1 MRIKNFLNDGVRLLA
16 TVYNDPN
23 YGFSRAMMN
32 SFVICTQVKWET
44 YSPIHSFVRSFIHT
58 QPKPFSEWI
67 DKSIIGYSL
76 STCVTVTVCVCVW
89 SEKHRHRN
97 KPKRRSRNAQLENCY
112 DTQYIYQCCCCCK
125 KQKEEF
131 CCIVEN
137 DKESSWVECSSY
149 SMERMGKLRTAIIR
163 KWNLIQK
170 THWRLKCEV
179 VKNARLNI
187 WQVLSINSINTNR
200 TSEFSNSSWAK

>member
-23 YGFSRAMMN
+23 YGFSRAMLN

-112 DTQYIYQCCCCCK
+112 DTQYISMLLLL
-125 KQKEEF
+125 QKAKGRVLLYSWEWQREF
-131 CCIVEN
+131 MSWMQQLLNGANGQIEN
-137 DKESSWVECSSY
+137 GNHQKMKPNSENSLTIEMWSREKCSFEYMTSS
-149 SMERMGKLRTAIIR
+149 KH
-163 KWNLIQK
+163 Q
-170 THWRLKCEV
+170 
-179 VKNARLNI
+179 
-187 WQVLSINSINTNR
+187 
-200 TSEFSNSSWAK
+200 

>member
-23 YGFSRAMMN
+23 YGFSRAMLN

-76 STCVTVTVCVCVW
+76 STCVTVTVCVCDQKSIDIETNQNDEVEMLNW
-89 SEKHRHRN
+89 KIATIHN
-97 KPKRRSRNAQLENCY
+97 
-112 DTQYIYQCCCCCK
+112 IYQCCCCCK

-179 VKNARLNI
+179 VKNTRLNI
-187 WQVLSINSINTNR
+187 WRVLSINRINTNR